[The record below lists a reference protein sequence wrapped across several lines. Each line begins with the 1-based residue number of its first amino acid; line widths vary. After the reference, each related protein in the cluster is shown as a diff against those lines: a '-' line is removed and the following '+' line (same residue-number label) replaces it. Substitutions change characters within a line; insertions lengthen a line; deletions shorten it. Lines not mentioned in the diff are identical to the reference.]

1 MHSLFTFLYNYRAS
15 FLFVLLETLS
25 VFFIVNNNA
34 YHQAAVLNSSSR
46 TVASIMSTTN
56 TVSEYFSLKDV
67 NQRLAAENARLHEL
81 MIRGESIN
89 STTPLIRDSLA
100 LQALA
105 EDSVFVIPPE
115 TKTQSDSTRMRQFA
129 FIPAK
134 VVDNTVRRAKNYVT
148 INKGRLDGIE
158 RDMGVISPDGVVGKV
173 KDVSDHFA
181 VITSVLH
188 TDMYVSALVKRSN
201 TLGSIVWEGMEPRIA
216 NLENIPIHINIING
230 DTIVTSGYSG
240 VYPPNTMVGTVAE
253 VRPEEDAAFYDIDIN
268 LSNDFY
274 QLAYVYVVKNLLRQE
289 QDSLEQIITA
299 NE

>member
-1 MHSLFTFLYNYRAS
+1 MYSLLTFLYNYRAA
-15 FLFVLLETLS
+15 FLFVFLEVVS
-25 VFFIVNNNA
+25 VFFIVNNNS
-34 YHQAAVLNSSSR
+34 YHQAAVLNSSNR
-46 TVASIMSTTN
+46 MVASIMSTTN
-56 TVSEYFSLKDV
+56 AVSEYFSLKEV
-67 NQRLAAENARLHEL
+67 NQRLAAENALLHEL
-81 MIRGESIN
+81 MLRGESADPAN
-89 STTPLIRDSLA
+89 PLMRDSLA
-100 LQALA
+100 LEALA
-105 EDSVFVIPPE
+105 EDSVFVLPQTT
-115 TKTQSDSTRMRQFA
+115 TKSDSARMRQFA

-158 RDMGVISPDGVVGKV
+158 PDMGVISPDGVVGKV

-188 TDMYVSALVKRSN
+188 TDMFVSALVKRSN
-201 TLGSIVWEGMEPRIA
+201 TLGSIIWEGIDPRIA
-216 NLENIPIHINIING
+216 GLENIPIHINIING

-240 VYPPNTMVGTVAE
+240 IYPPNTMIGTVAE

-274 QLAYVYVVKNLLRQE
+274 KLSYVYVVRNLLRQE

>member
-1 MHSLFTFLYNYRAS
+1 MHSLLTFLYTYRAS
-15 FLFVLLETLS
+15 FLFVLLEVLS
-25 VFFIVNNNA
+25 VFFIINNNA
-34 YHQAAVLNSSSR
+34 YHQAAVLNSSNR
-46 TVASIMSTTN
+46 AVASVMSTTN
-56 TVSEYFSLKDV
+56 SVSEYFSLKDV

-89 STTPLIRDSLA
+89 PQTPLNRDSLA
-100 LQALA
+100 LQAMA
-105 EDSVFVIPPE
+105 EDSVFVLPD
-115 TKTQSDSTRMRQFA
+115 TTTQSDSTRMKQFA

-158 RDMGVISPDGVVGKV
+158 PDMGVIGPDGVVGKV

-201 TLGSIVWEGMEPRIA
+201 TLGSIIWEGVNPRIA
-216 NLENIPIHINIING
+216 GLENIPIHINIING

-240 VYPPNTMVGTVAE
+240 VYPPNTMIGTVAE

-274 QLAYVYVVKNLLRQE
+274 QLSYVYVVKNLLRQE

>member
-1 MHSLFTFLYNYRAS
+1 MYSLFTFLYNYRAS
-15 FLFVLLETLS
+15 FLFVLLEILS
-25 VFFIVNNNA
+25 VFFIINNNA
-34 YHQAAVLNSSSR
+34 YQQAAVLNSSNKA
-46 TVASIMSTTN
+46 VATAMSTTN
-56 TVSEYFSLKDV
+56 AVSEYFSLKDV

-81 MIRGESIN
+81 MIRGGSSNPES
-89 STTPLIRDSLA
+89 PLTQDSLA
-100 LQALA
+100 LEALA
-105 EDSVFVIPPE
+105 EDSVFVLPRI
-115 TKTQSDSTRMRQFA
+115 KAKSDSTRLRQFA

-158 RDMGVISPDGVVGKV
+158 PDMGVISPDGIVGKV

-201 TLGSIVWEGMEPRIA
+201 TLGSIIWEGINPRLVG
-216 NLENIPIHINIING
+216 LENIPIHINIING

-274 QLAYVYVVKNLLRQE
+274 QLSYVYVVKNLLRQE

-299 NE
+299 DE

>member
-1 MHSLFTFLYNYRAS
+1 MYSLLTFLYNYRAA
-15 FLFVLLETLS
+15 FLFVVLEVVS
-25 VFFIVNNNA
+25 VFFIVNNNS
-34 YHQAAVLNSSSR
+34 YHQAAVLNSSNR
-46 TVASIMSTTN
+46 MVASVMSTTN
-56 TVSEYFSLKDV
+56 TVSEYFSLKEV
-67 NQRLAAENARLHEL
+67 NQRLAAENALLHEL
-81 MIRGESIN
+81 MLRGEAEDPAN
-89 STTPLIRDSLA
+89 PLTRDSLA
-100 LQALA
+100 LEALA
-105 EDSVFVIPPE
+105 EDSVFVLPKTT
-115 TKTQSDSTRMRQFA
+115 TKSDSTRLRQFA

-158 RDMGVISPDGVVGKV
+158 PDMGVISPDGVVGKV

-188 TDMYVSALVKRSN
+188 TDMFVSALVKRSN
-201 TLGSIVWEGMEPRIA
+201 TLGSIIWEGIEPRIA
-216 NLENIPIHINIING
+216 GLENIPIHINIING

-240 VYPPNTMVGTVAE
+240 IYPPNTMIGTVAE

-274 QLAYVYVVKNLLRQE
+274 KLSYVYVVKNLLRQE

>member
-1 MHSLFTFLYNYRAS
+1 MYSLLTFLYNYRAA
-15 FLFVLLETLS
+15 FLFVVLEVVS
-25 VFFIVNNNA
+25 VFFIVNNNS
-34 YHQAAVLNSSSR
+34 YHQAAVLNSSNR
-46 TVASIMSTTN
+46 MVASVMSTTN
-56 TVSEYFSLKDV
+56 TVSEYFSLKEV
-67 NQRLAAENARLHEL
+67 NQRLAAENALLHEL
-81 MIRGESIN
+81 MLRGESEDPAN
-89 STTPLIRDSLA
+89 PLTRDSLA
-100 LQALA
+100 LEALA
-105 EDSVFVIPPE
+105 EDSVFVLPQTS
-115 TKTQSDSTRMRQFA
+115 TKSDSTRLRQFA

-158 RDMGVISPDGVVGKV
+158 PDMGVISPDGVVGKV

-188 TDMYVSALVKRSN
+188 TDMFVSALVKRSN
-201 TLGSIVWEGMEPRIA
+201 TLGSIIWEGIDPRIA
-216 NLENIPIHINIING
+216 GLENIPIHINIING

-240 VYPPNTMVGTVAE
+240 IYPPNTMIGTVAE

-274 QLAYVYVVKNLLRQE
+274 KLSYVYVVKNLLRQE

>member
-1 MHSLFTFLYNYRAS
+1 MYSLLTFLYNYRAA
-15 FLFVLLETLS
+15 FLFVVLEVVS
-25 VFFIVNNNA
+25 VFFIVNNNS
-34 YHQAAVLNSSSR
+34 YHQAAVLNSSNR
-46 TVASIMSTTN
+46 MVASIMSTTN
-56 TVSEYFSLKDV
+56 TVSEYFSLKEV
-67 NQRLAAENARLHEL
+67 NQRLAAENALLHEL
-81 MIRGESIN
+81 MLRGESEDPAN
-89 STTPLIRDSLA
+89 PLTRDSLA
-100 LQALA
+100 LEALA
-105 EDSVFVIPPE
+105 EDSVFVLPQTS
-115 TKTQSDSTRMRQFA
+115 TKSDSTRLRQFA

-158 RDMGVISPDGVVGKV
+158 PDMGVISPDGVVGKV

-188 TDMYVSALVKRSN
+188 TDMFVSALVKRSN
-201 TLGSIVWEGMEPRIA
+201 TLGSIIWEGIDPRIA
-216 NLENIPIHINIING
+216 GLENIPIHINIING

-240 VYPPNTMVGTVAE
+240 IYPPNTMIGTVAE

-274 QLAYVYVVKNLLRQE
+274 KLSYVYVVKNLLRQE

>member
-1 MHSLFTFLYNYRAS
+1 MHSLLTFLYNYRAS
-15 FLFVLLETLS
+15 FLFVLLEAVS
-25 VFFIVNNNA
+25 VFFIVNNNS
-34 YHQAAVLNSSSR
+34 YHQAAVLNSSNR
-46 TVASIMSTTN
+46 MVASVMSTTN
-56 TVSEYFSLKDV
+56 AVSEYFSLKEV
-67 NQRLAAENARLHEL
+67 NQRLAAENALLHEL
-81 MIRGESIN
+81 MLRGA
-89 STTPLIRDSLA
+89 STDPANPLTRDSLA
-100 LQALA
+100 LEALE
-105 EDSVFVIPPE
+105 EDSVFVLPSTT
-115 TKTQSDSTRMRQFA
+115 TKSDSARLRQFA

-158 RDMGVISPDGVVGKV
+158 PDMGVISPDGVVGKV

-188 TDMYVSALVKRSN
+188 TDMFISALVKRSN
-201 TLGSIVWEGMEPRIA
+201 TLGSIIWEGVDPRIA
-216 NLENIPIHINIING
+216 GLENIPIHINIING

-240 VYPPNTMVGTVAE
+240 IYPPNTMVGTVAE

-274 QLAYVYVVKNLLRQE
+274 RLSYVYVVKNLLRQE

>member
-1 MHSLFTFLYNYRAS
+1 MHSLLTFLYNYRAS
-15 FLFVLLETLS
+15 FLFVLLEAVS
-25 VFFIVNNNA
+25 VFFIINNNA
-34 YHQAAVLNSSSR
+34 YHQAAVLNSSNQ
-46 TVASIMSTTN
+46 TVASLMSTTN
-56 TVSEYFSLKDV
+56 AVSDYFSLKDV

-81 MIRGESIN
+81 MTRGES
-89 STTPLIRDSLA
+89 TGPQTPLAKDSIA

-105 EDSVFVIPPE
+105 EDSVFILPQRE
-115 TKTQSDSTRMRQFA
+115 ISGDSSRMRQFA
-129 FIPAK
+129 FVPAK

-158 RDMGVISPDGVVGKV
+158 ADMGVIGPDGVVGKV

-201 TLGSIVWEGMEPRIA
+201 TLGSIVWEGINPRIA
-216 NLENIPIHINIING
+216 GLENIPIHINIING

-240 VYPPNTMVGTVAE
+240 IYPPNTMIGTVAE

-274 QLAYVYVVKNLLRQE
+274 QLSYVYVVKNLLRQE

>member
-1 MHSLFTFLYNYRAS
+1 M
-15 FLFVLLETLS
+15 
-25 VFFIVNNNA
+25 
-34 YHQAAVLNSSSR
+34 
-46 TVASIMSTTN
+46 VASIMSTTN
-56 TVSEYFSLKDV
+56 SVSEYFSLKEV
-67 NQRLAAENARLHEL
+67 NQRLAAENALLHEL
-81 MIRGESIN
+81 MIRGEKADPGN
-89 STTPLIRDSLA
+89 PLSRDSLA
-100 LQALA
+100 LEALA
-105 EDSVFVIPPE
+105 EDSVFVLPSTQ
-115 TKTQSDSTRMRQFA
+115 TKSDSARLRQFA

-158 RDMGVISPDGVVGKV
+158 PDMGVISPDGVVGKV

-201 TLGSIVWEGMEPRIA
+201 TLGSIIWEGIEPRIA
-216 NLENIPIHINIING
+216 GLENIPIHINIING

-240 VYPPNTMVGTVAE
+240 IYPPNTMIGTVAE

-268 LSNDFY
+268 LSSDFY
-274 QLAYVYVVKNLLRQE
+274 KLSYVYVVKNLLRQE